1 MAGLAWIH
9 IKTKNMRTTST
20 QLPTWWNYSQ
30 NHTEKSNSI
39 YSKATIIIYNH
50 WTIIRDQV
58 QAGLGEVA
66 AAVATITGEVA
77 ILPVGATITGEAA
90 ILTTAAATATT
101 NKENKTEKGKWLEFS
116 HVWCRSILWSLL
128 YDWSKQNK
136 FTLWTEIRFL
146 REVLSLYSFSIIV

>member
-1 MAGLAWIH
+1 MDGLAWIN
-9 IKTKNMRTTST
+9 IKTQSMKTTST
-20 QLPTWWNYSQ
+20 QSPTWWNYSQ

-58 QAGLGEVA
+58 QALGGVA
-66 AAVATITGEVA
+66 AATITGEAA

-101 NKENKTEKGKWLEFS
+101 NKENKTEKDKWLEFL
-116 HVWCRSILWSLL
+116 HAWCRSILWSQP